1 MSAVRP
7 ALGTHIVAETSIP
20 MKAAVK
26 AVLDRD
32 VVKKE
37 GDNTVSPVSSGR
49 RNVLALNKS
58 AWWRLT
64 KELKY
69 HPYKMV
75 HRQLLKPQDPP
86 RRLDFCNWFMTK
98 TDQQLEGFNWSD
110 ESNFHLCG
118 HVNTQNVRRYAP
130 LKTSDP
136 VNGGR
141 PAHFAQ
147 DHPVYT
153 PKLMVFAGITGKG
166 QIFCLKFYR
175 NQTMTG
181 PTYHSLLQYL
191 VLPELRALNG
201 GNLDNLTWTQDGAPC
216 HVTNK
221 NMTYL
226 DRQFGEKVVSRKPIR
241 GRDWPARSPDLNPCD
256 IFLWPY
262 LKSKVYSPLPR
273 NLDELETNIRREVAA
288 LDPAMLRRV
297 AGCVRGRA
305 VRCINNNG
313 GFFEK

>member
-58 AWWRLT
+58 VWWTLT

-86 RRLDFCNWFMTK
+86 RRLHFCNWFMTK
-98 TDQQLEGFNWSD
+98 TDQHLEGFNWSD

-118 HVNTQNVRRYAP
+118 HVNTHTVNQIRLQTQNASCSLVSPCIQR
-130 LKTSDP
+130 L
-136 VNGGR
+136 
-141 PAHFAQ
+141 
-147 DHPVYT
+147 
-153 PKLMVFAGITGKG
+153 
-166 QIFCLKFYR
+166 
-175 NQTMTG
+175 QTMHCSSAVA
-181 PTYHSLLQYL
+181 TY
-191 VLPELRALNG
+191 
-201 GNLDNLTWTQDGAPC
+201 
-216 HVTNK
+216 
-221 NMTYL
+221 
-226 DRQFGEKVVSRKPIR
+226 
-241 GRDWPARSPDLNPCD
+241 
-256 IFLWPY
+256 
-262 LKSKVYSPLPR
+262 
-273 NLDELETNIRREVAA
+273 
-288 LDPAMLRRV
+288 RV
-297 AGCVRGRA
+297 AST
-305 VRCINNNG
+305 
-313 GFFEK
+313 KS